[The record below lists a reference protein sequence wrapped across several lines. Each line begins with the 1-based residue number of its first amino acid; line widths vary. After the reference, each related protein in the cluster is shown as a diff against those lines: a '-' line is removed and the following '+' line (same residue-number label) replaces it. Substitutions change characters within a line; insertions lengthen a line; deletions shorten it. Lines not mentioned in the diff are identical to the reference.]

1 MNSLMAHLRG
11 HWQLIALTV
20 LLFALWQTPVVA
32 PLKILIVYLHEL
44 SHAIAILATG
54 GSVES
59 LTVNANEGGLVISR
73 GGNRFL
79 SLSAGYL
86 GSLIIGAMLFVA
98 AVRTHADRAILGVM
112 GGIIVLTTLL
122 YSREVFA
129 VVFGLVTGLA
139 MLAVARFLPR
149 TYSDL
154 ILRMIGLASVIY
166 VPYDI
171 FSDTIQRSY
180 LRSDARML
188 AEEFGGATMMWG
200 ALWIALSLGVLAL
213 CLRYGLGADSNIHPS
228 KRSDYKT

>member
-1 MNSLMAHLRG
+1 MAHLRG
-11 HWQLIALTV
+11 HWQLIALTT

-44 SHAIAILATG
+44 SHAIAVLFTG

-59 LTVNANEGGLVISR
+59 LTVDANQGGLVISR

-86 GSLIIGAMLFVA
+86 GSLIIGALLFVA
-98 AVRTHADRAILGVM
+98 AVRTQADRAVLGILGGVM
-112 GGIIVLTTLL
+112 LLTTLL

-129 VVFGLVTGLA
+129 VGFGLAAGAA
-139 MLAVARFLPR
+139 MLAIARFLPR
-149 TYSDL
+149 DYSDL
-154 ILRMIGLASVIY
+154 ILRVIGLASMIY

-180 LRSDARML
+180 LQSDARML
-188 AEEFGGATMMWG
+188 AQEFGGATMMWG
-200 ALWIALSLGVLAL
+200 ALWIVLSLGVLAL
-213 CLRYGLGADSNIHPS
+213 CLRYGLGADSNIRPANKS
-228 KRSDYKT
+228 RYRT

>member
-1 MNSLMAHLRG
+1 MAHLRG
-11 HWQLIALTV
+11 HWQLIALTT

-44 SHAIAILATG
+44 SHDIAVLFTG

-59 LTVNANEGGLVISR
+59 LTVDANQGGLVISR

-86 GSLIIGAMLFVA
+86 GSLIIGALLFVA
-98 AVRTHADRAILGVM
+98 AVRTQADRAVLGILGGVM
-112 GGIIVLTTLL
+112 LLTTLL

-129 VVFGLVTGLA
+129 VGFGLAAGAA
-139 MLAVARFLPR
+139 MLAIARFLPR
-149 TYSDL
+149 DYSDL
-154 ILRMIGLASVIY
+154 ILRVIGLASMIY

-180 LRSDARML
+180 LQSDARML
-188 AEEFGGATMMWG
+188 AQEFGGATMMWG
-200 ALWIALSLGVLAL
+200 ALWIVLSLGVLAL
-213 CLRYGLGADSNIHPS
+213 CLRYGLGADSNIRPANKS
-228 KRSDYKT
+228 RYRT

>member
-1 MNSLMAHLRG
+1 MAHLRG